1 MSVKRGE
8 GEREFLFLIFDHTH
22 TNTHTHTSHHFSF
35 ISYGGIGGLSEALGW
50 TDVQRED
57 GKGLFGG
64 PQRVIQ
70 VAALI
75 AVLDSVWF
83 GFTAG
88 PTLLDKF
95 LHGQ

>member
-1 MSVKRGE
+1 MSGE
-8 GEREFLFLIFDHTH
+8 GREVFGFWISVTHTTHQHTH
-22 TNTHTHTSHHFSF
+22 THHHPISF

-88 PTLLDKF
+88 PAMLDKF

>member
-1 MSVKRGE
+1 MVFG
-8 GEREFLFLIFDHTH
+8 FDHTH
-22 TNTHTHTSHHFSF
+22 THTNTTHTTPQPF
-35 ISYGGIGGLSEALGW
+35 SYGGIGGLSEALGW